1 MIIQALLLEGQTVS
15 VAWHPFFF
23 LDERLD
29 HADAVQRLH
38 INRDGLPAQCLDK
51 HLHIRGCALLWQR
64 RWNKSRQ
71 LANILSI
78 HALSLGHARRH
89 LFLESQQLRI
99 ARIPDG
105 VTDAYF
111 DEFQS
116 LSHPLCLMRGHLSFG
131 LLPLLPCLC
140 ELVSQLGRRPLRLL
154 ALPLGLLPSLGGSVQ
169 PLPRLIEF
177 PRDVPQAPLR
187 LVPLAI
193 CNLKLLPGLLQ
204 KPRGACRD
212 MPALRIPASCPTAT
226 RHATYLD
233 LVQNAADHLRR
244 LQALPVHGLP
254 THRASRSEP

>member
-1 MIIQALLLEGQTVS
+1 MEAELSCTSVNRIQTTAC
-15 VAWHPFFF
+15 A
-23 LDERLD
+23 
-29 HADAVQRLH
+29 A
-38 INRDGLPAQCLDK
+38 
-51 HLHIRGCALLWQR
+51 CALLWQR

-78 HALSLGHARRH
+78 HVLSLGHARRH
-89 LFLESQQLRI
+89 LFLESQQFRI

-116 LSHPLCLMRGHLSFG
+116 LSHPLCLMRSHLSFG
-131 LLPLLPCLC
+131 LIPLLPCLC
-140 ELVSQLGRRPLRLL
+140 ELASQLGRHPLRLL
-154 ALPLGLLPSLGGSVQ
+154 ELPLGPLPALVRSVQ
-169 PLPRLIEF
+169 ALPRFIEF
-177 PRDVPQAPLR
+177 PRDVPQAHLRLVPLAICNLKLLPG

-212 MPALRIPASCPTAT
+212 VPAVRIPASCPTAA

-233 LVQNAADHLRR
+233 LVQNAADHLRL
-244 LQALPVHGLP
+244 LQLLPLHRLP
-254 THRASRSEP
+254 TDRASSFEP